1 VHAAFEWMIGLRY
14 TRAKRRNRFVSFISA
29 ISILGVTLG
38 VTALIVVI
46 SVMNGFQDELRERI
60 LGMTAHATVTERGEQ
75 LGDWQAVQSQVQ
87 THPNLVASA
96 PYIQAEG
103 MISAGDQ
110 VSGAIVR
117 GVLPEQEQTV
127 TDIHEHMIE
136 GSLDDLAQGG
146 FGIVLGA
153 ELARALGV
161 KLGDSVMLITAD
173 VAVTPVGGMLRQRKF
188 DVVGVF
194 QVGMYE
200 YDRGTAFIHLND
212 AQALFR
218 SGGRVTGLRLAARDL
233 FDAPILAYEL
243 NEQLGYP
250 YWVRDWTRTNAN
262 FFKAIQTERTVMFII
277 LSLIVAVAAFNIVS
291 TLVMVVTDKQGDI
304 AILRTLGASPGSI
317 MLIFVIS
324 GLVIGLIGTLS
335 GVAVGVLLA
344 QNIEVIVPFIEG
356 LTGQQFMP
364 ADVYYISEVPSR
376 LDWHDVGLIGLMAFG
391 LSFLATLYPAWR
403 ASKVQP
409 AEALRYE

>member
-1 VHAAFEWMIGLRY
+1 MFSAFEWMIGLRY

-60 LGMTAHATVTERGEQ
+60 LGMTAHATVTERGDR
-75 LGDWQAVQSQVQ
+75 LTDWSSVQQQIAS
-87 THPNLVASA
+87 HPDLVASA
-96 PYIQAEG
+96 PFIQAEG
-103 MISAGDQ
+103 MLSAGDE

-117 GVLPEQEQTV
+117 GVLPEQERTV
-127 TDIHEHMIE
+127 TDIHQHMND
-136 GSLDDLAQGG
+136 GALSDLEPGG
-146 FGIVLGA
+146 FGIILGA
-153 ELARALGV
+153 ELARSLGV
-161 KLGDSVMLITAD
+161 RLGDSLMLITAD

-188 DVVGVF
+188 EVVGIF

-218 SGGRVTGLRLAARDL
+218 SGEDVTGLRLAAEDL
-233 FDAPILAYEL
+233 FDAPMLASAL
-243 NEQLGYP
+243 RQQLGSP
-250 YWVRDWTRTNAN
+250 YWVRDWTQTNAN

-304 AILRTLGASPGSI
+304 AILRTLGASPASI

-324 GLVIGLIGTLS
+324 GLVIGLIGTVS
-335 GVAVGVLLA
+335 GMAVGVLLA
-344 QNIEVIVPFIEG
+344 QNIDVIVPFIENM
-356 LTGQQFMP
+356 TGQQFMP

-376 LDWHDVGLIGLMAFG
+376 LDWQDVGQIGAMAFG